1 MNQFFDEQWQTW
13 MFDFPR
19 NSSTPGQD
27 GEFSTL
33 WEYLD
38 TTMHW
43 IVRVHGSQGFTAR
56 TVAVLMNIG
65 ASVTTTTM
73 KSC

>member
-1 MNQFFDEQWQTW
+1 

-19 NSSTPGQD
+19 NFSASEQD